1 MIYIPTLPI
10 QYFALHN
17 IIYTGVEYCAEPD
30 GNHSTKTSRWKSAWD
45 LTERQKEKLQQK
57 DEKEAERK
65 AAKKKR
71 KKSLIA
77 PLSQGILELMS
88 IGDAAV
94 SGDNRHLK
102 SFVNKTTNNSNQNN
116 NVPNKVSM
124 CFDLC

>member
-1 MIYIPTLPI
+1 MHSAPEKECLDLSHCTIYM
-10 QYFALHN
+10 Y
-17 IIYTGVEYCAEPD
+17 YTGVEYCAEPD
-30 GNHSTKTSRWKSAWD
+30 GNHTTKTSRWKSAWD

-57 DEKEAERK
+57 DEKEAADRK
-65 AAKKKR
+65 AKKKR

-102 SFVNKTTNNSNQNN
+102 SFANKTNTN